1 MYLFICIFIHLF
13 AALVSRNFRSLCWQG
28 YFLLSMQ
35 KYSSYLKKN
44 KRVHI
49 WPKYKGLAYPE
60 FHVSTW
66 KKFHALLRVLQNKE
80 SHKSKQIYYWAYP
93 RAGYSK
99 IVGGGHLYLSQLVSN
114 DIFSFWFS
122 GEAILNRAFN
132 QLVTGFSSDTEGT
145 KTDFSRRLE
154 LVQDKVCSQ
163 SWSCNIENFFFSD
176 CSSKQSISL
185 QRDSFLQELTMML
198 PQSFSLSYPQSPVV
212 CLPTVF
218 LLYSNLC
225 IQGHQSFQNNVSST

>member
-28 YFLLSMQ
+28 QFLLSMQ

-60 FHVSTW
+60 FHVSTQ
-66 KKFHALLRVLQNKE
+66 KKLHALLRVLQNKE

-99 IVGGGHLYLSQLVSN
+99 IGGGQLYLSQLVSN

-122 GEAILNRAFN
+122 GGVILNRAFN

-163 SWSCNIENFFFSD
+163 SWSCNIA
-176 CSSKQSISL
+176 
-185 QRDSFLQELTMML
+185 T
-198 PQSFSLSYPQSPVV
+198 SFSLTAVLSSQS
-212 CLPTVF
+212 
-218 LLYSNLC
+218 
-225 IQGHQSFQNNVSST
+225 VSKETASCKN

>member
-1 MYLFICIFIHLF
+1 
-13 AALVSRNFRSLCWQG
+13 
-28 YFLLSMQ
+28 MQ

-99 IVGGGHLYLSQLVSN
+99 IVGGGAFVFVLVG
-114 DIFSFWFS
+114 I
-122 GEAILNRAFN
+122 
-132 QLVTGFSSDTEGT
+132 
-145 KTDFSRRLE
+145 
-154 LVQDKVCSQ
+154 
-163 SWSCNIENFFFSD
+163 
-176 CSSKQSISL
+176 
-185 QRDSFLQELTMML
+185 
-198 PQSFSLSYPQSPVV
+198 
-212 CLPTVF
+212 
-218 LLYSNLC
+218 
-225 IQGHQSFQNNVSST
+225 

>member
-1 MYLFICIFIHLF
+1 MPLNSKVTIVGLLGHCSKYKGLGDLKNKNVFICIFIHLF
-13 AALVSRNFRSLCWQG
+13 AALVSRNFKSLCWQG
-28 YFLLSMQ
+28 QFLLSMQ
-35 KYSSYLKKN
+35 KYSSYFKKN

-66 KKFHALLRVLQNKE
+66 KKLHALLRVLQNKE

-99 IVGGGHLYLSQLVSN
+99 IGGGHLYLSQLVSN

-122 GEAILNRAFN
+122 GGVILNRAFN
-132 QLVTGFSSDTEGT
+132 QLVTGFSSDTEGI

-154 LVQDKVCSQ
+154 LVQDKVCRQ
-163 SWSCNIENFFFSD
+163 SWSCNIA
-176 CSSKQSISL
+176 
-185 QRDSFLQELTMML
+185 T
-198 PQSFSLSYPQSPVV
+198 SFSLTAVLSSQSVSKE
-212 CLPTVF
+212 TV
-218 LLYSNLC
+218 SCKN
-225 IQGHQSFQNNVSST
+225 